1 MLSLFKLVKSLHPSE
16 KRYIN
21 LRLQS
26 NKSNSLLQSYFETL
40 QNQSE
45 YNFDAISDK
54 FNKTSPKVLKNSL
67 RNLYSNV
74 LKYLRAYNAHS
85 DDEGLL
91 ADMLRDVKNL
101 QDKSMLEEAG
111 KLNKRLLNQS
121 GSLEYFFYE
130 KEALHNKWNLAHLK
144 GELSLEFTNEIEELL
159 DIVLKKESEVS
170 KINKKY
176 RTAVTLYYQ
185 FFFFERDEAIK
196 KKLIELSQSLK
207 GKKGMHALSSSK
219 ARMSSYEILSLE
231 AIIQGDLLAHHNVRK
246 DQLKLLLTSEVFKR
260 DYLSQILVLSNLFT
274 YLKSVK
280 SIDVLKDYMGYMKAY
295 FLPLVEK
302 NTDGVLM
309 EKYYDIYFQNQI
321 YIQNWYLNQE
331 VITQLLDEFKKVSK
345 KEFKR
350 NNLLLSRVYLSF
362 AQLLILSG
370 DYKHALKH
378 LIEYQSLSLDKK
390 NSTNFV
396 DSELH
401 LLMLFHLRRKQDV
414 FDKTFETLKRKE
426 RIEAITFN
434 EHQKMLFMAFSSIYK
449 GEKLTKHKYKGKK
462 GWLKVYFDVL
472 INIPFK
478 EAVNTQFDSSKF
490 ISLPEETSFLEW
502 LRRL

>member
-26 NKSNSLLQSYFETL
+26 NKSNSLLQSYFETI
-40 QNQSE
+40 QNQTE
-45 YNFDAISDK
+45 YDFEAISAK

-74 LKYLRAYNAHS
+74 LKYLRSYNAHS

-91 ADMLRDVKNL
+91 ADMLRDVRNL
-101 QDKSMLEEAG
+101 QDKSMLDEAG

-121 GSLEYFFYE
+121 SSLEYFFYE

-144 GELSLEFTNEIEELL
+144 GELSLEFTNEIQELL
-159 DIVLKKESEVS
+159 DAVLKKESEVS
-170 KINKKY
+170 RINKLY

-196 KKLIELSQSLK
+196 RNLIELSQSLK
-207 GKKGMHALSSSK
+207 GKKSVQALSSSK
-219 ARMSSYEILSLE
+219 AMMSSYEILSLE
-231 AIIQGDLLAHHNVRK
+231 AIIQGDLLSHHNVRK
-246 DQLKLLLTSEVFKR
+246 DQLKLLLTSEVFKK

-280 SIDVLKDYMGYMKAY
+280 SIEVLKDYMVYMKGY

-302 NTDGVLM
+302 NTDGVLI

-321 YIQNWYLNQE
+321 YIQNWYLDQG
-331 VITQLLDEFKKVSK
+331 VINQLLDEFKKVSK

-396 DSELH
+396 DSEFH
-401 LLMLFHLRRKQDV
+401 LLMLFHLRGKQDV
-414 FDKTFETLKRKE
+414 FDKTFETIKRKE

-434 EHQKMLFMAFSSIYK
+434 EHQKMLFTAFQAVYK
-449 GEKLTKHKYKGKK
+449 GEKLTKHEYNGKK

-472 INIPFK
+472 TNIPFE

-490 ISLPEETSFLEW
+490 VSLPEEITFLEW

>member
-1 MLSLFKLVKSLHPSE
+1 MLSLFKLIKSLHPSE
-16 KRYIN
+16 KRYIS

-26 NKSNSLLQSYFETL
+26 NKSNSLLQNYFETI

-45 YNFDAISDK
+45 YDFEAIASKFD
-54 FNKTSPKVLKNSL
+54 KTSPKVLKNSL

-74 LKYLRAYNAHS
+74 LKYLRSYNTNS

-91 ADMLRDVKNL
+91 ADMLRDIRNL
-101 QDKSMLEEAG
+101 QDKSMLDEAG

-121 GSLEYFFYE
+121 RSLEYFFYE
-130 KEALHNKWNLAHLK
+130 KEALNNMWNLAHLK

-159 DIVLKKESEVS
+159 DGVLKKESEVS
-170 KINKKY
+170 EINKKY
-176 RTAVTLYYQ
+176 RKAVTLYYQ
-185 FFFFERDEAIK
+185 FFFFERDESIK
-196 KKLIELSQSLK
+196 NNLIELSHSLK
-207 GKKGMHALSSSK
+207 GDKGMYSLSSSK
-219 ARMSSYEILSLE
+219 AMMSSYEILSLE
-231 AIIQGDLLAHHNVRK
+231 AIIKGDLLSHHNVRK
-246 DQLKLLLTSEVFKR
+246 NQLKLLLTSEVFKK

-280 SIDVLKDYMGYMKAY
+280 SIEVLKDYMAYMKAY
-295 FLPLVEK
+295 FLPLVDK
-302 NTDGVLM
+302 NTDGVLI

-321 YIQNWYLNQE
+321 YIQNWYLDKE
-331 VITQLLDEFKKVSK
+331 VINQLLDEFKKVSK

-362 AQLLILSG
+362 AQLLILSR
-370 DYKHALKH
+370 DYKRALKH

-401 LLMLFHLRRKQDV
+401 LLMLFHLSGKQDV
-414 FDKTFETLKRKE
+414 FDKTFETIKRKL
-426 RIEAITFN
+426 RIEAIIFN
-434 EHQKMLFMAFSSIYK
+434 EYQKMLFNAFQSIYK
-449 GEKLTKHKYKGKK
+449 GEKIVRHEYIGKK

-472 INIPFK
+472 INVPFE
-478 EAVNTQFDSSKF
+478 EAVRTQFDSSKF
-490 ISLPEETSFLEW
+490 LNLPEEITFLEW
-502 LRRL
+502 LRSL